1 MPLRLMISFGSHN
14 SPISKIYNLVAINM
28 GDPFFWLAADF
39 FRLLWEYALS
49 PSSLVLGLI
58 DIYSDCWMSGRC
70 PPLAWCQA
78 CWSTWTPS
86 GGRTPSTHSS
96 QAQVYTGSKCS
107 INPYRFLHAVFLDGL
122 IEKVHICRIKIFIRM
137 LKNNVLIPIWR
148 KSRKFPNNRSF

>member
-1 MPLRLMISFGSHN
+1 MWNTFTRLVCIKLKWIFLSMFLLLYYNRQYNHHKMKMMPLRLMISF
-14 SPISKIYNLVAINM
+14 
-28 GDPFFWLAADF
+28 AADF
-39 FRLLWEYALS
+39 FRLLQEYALS

-137 LKNNVLIPIWR
+137 LKNNVLIPI
-148 KSRKFPNNRSF
+148 